1 MTTDVRHTGRARRV
15 CEYLKSTPSG
25 ASLRALVIALEPGCK
40 PANMA
45 GTVCTLEQQQKV
57 RRESINGI
65 TTFFATDLALVDR
78 RIKAN
83 QVPKR
88 KRRQDLTKQKA
99 ARGEQVRR
107 RPSTPQAKPARSSPL
122 GHRSVFEPRVRSMHL
137 GGAVDAK
144 QHERDEIAA
153 AIDVFLSRGGQIQ
166 RYAQGETAASIAE
179 REAALR
185 HTYRRRRAPT
195 AA

>member
-1 MTTDVRHTGRARRV
+1 MTAEIRHTGRAKRV
-15 CEYLKSTPSG
+15 CEYLVSTPGG
-25 ASLRALVIALEPGCK
+25 ASLRTLVITLEPGCK

-65 TTFFATDLALVDR
+65 TTFFATELALVDR

-99 ARGEQVRR
+99 SRGAQVRGR
-107 RPSTPQAKPARSSPL
+107 AAAVPTSSPRPAPTRRL
-122 GHRSVFEPRVRSMHL
+122 SVFEPRVRSMLL

-144 QHERDEIAA
+144 QHERDEIASA
-153 AIDVFLSRGGQIQ
+153 VDAFVSRGGQIQ
-166 RYAQGETAASIAE
+166 RFAPGETAASIAE

-185 HTYRRRRAPT
+185 LTYRRRRSPN

>member
-1 MTTDVRHTGRARRV
+1 MTIDIRHTGRARRV
-15 CEYLKSTPSG
+15 CEYLMNTPGG

-57 RRESINGI
+57 RRESINGT

-99 ARGEQVRR
+99 ARGAQARR
-107 RPSTPQAKPARSSPL
+107 RPSAPSASPPRSTGARHP
-122 GHRSVFEPRVRSMHL
+122 SVFEPRVRSMQL

-153 AIDVFLSRGGQIQ
+153 ALDAFLGRGGQIQ
-166 RYAQGETAASIAE
+166 RFAQGETAASIAE

-185 HTYRRRRAPT
+185 QTYRRRRTPT